1 MTSRITKLFGHHAA
15 GNTVQP
21 PTDAAMHGLLFGSK
35 KPSQLDVIAAHLPP
49 DLAVLA
55 WRDVPTPGERALV
68 CALNKRALREADLM
82 TGGLGADVGPVV
94 KTVLQRAVWLA
105 TPGRDG
111 GAEVSRRRRSSL
123 SSLMQEQDGRGRAE
137 SGDDPQGS
145 DQADPGVLLQL
156 LAASQAVDDAA
167 GGDTMGKRPLL
178 PKSPESL
185 PHQPES
191 AGVWPMAVA
200 EVRDRVLVTLCSEN
214 LVELT
219 PAIGMLAEADV
230 LQGCCN
236 RLSSVPRELGLLQN
250 LTVLSLARN
259 RLTEFPLPILQLH
272 RLAELDLSE
281 NQISGIPS
289 AIGTLSSLLSL
300 TLSQNNVS
308 YLPASLGKL
317 TQLVVLDVEFNPLR
331 ALPSSIVSLAHVK
344 HFRIDGCPFWWPMV
358 AGPELPPTRRHT
370 LLSEPRQ
377 DLHVDHDRIDHDDV
391 PGIADAAMEARALAA
406 DADALDLPKYVSD
419 EPKTWPHVL
428 PLRELAARALVKSGA
443 VVNVADVP
451 AWLLVSYRTCS
462 FCGGPYFDVCAR
474 RYRSVT
480 RPGPGGLK
488 VITVED
494 RLCVPHWNDEQERVA
509 AMFARKG
516 AGMQAS
522 EEPVDSAA
530 VVETA
535 TAIVNAR
542 NLDAAADC
550 AYQSR
555 RATCNVAC
563 PGLEHRA
570 SHLSSTSASSRR
582 SSIATTA
589 SSIARKS
596 VRSLAR
602 AVRRLS
608 SSSIIS
614 GSPTATHYDH
624 GSDEPKRTQASR
636 QQCST
641 APMDLESCFLG
652 SDQVFLPPEGVTIA
666 GTIPFLAAVQEA
678 VAIQLASPRD
688 PVTLGGADHQHHNG
702 VVDALTSHL
711 HHHGSISSRD
721 VQSLV
726 RAAAATRPEWVP
738 WLAEVAEMAAEG
750 SAAATA

>member
-1 MTSRITKLFGHHAA
+1 MTSRIIKLFGHHPA

-21 PTDAAMHGLLFGSK
+21 PTDATMDSRLVGSK
-35 KPSQLDVIAAHLPP
+35 QGLQLDVIAAHLPP

-55 WRDVPTPGERALV
+55 WRDVPTPSERALV
-68 CALNKRALREADLM
+68 CALNERALRETDLT

-111 GAEVSRRRRSSL
+111 DVESPRRRRSSL
-123 SSLMQEQDGRGRAE
+123 SSLTREQDGIVKSA
-137 SGDDPQGS
+137 DDQGLGP
-145 DQADPGVLLQL
+145 ADPSVLLQL
-156 LAASQAVDDAA
+156 LAMSQAMDEAA
-167 GGDTMGKRPLL
+167 GGEAMGKRPSLRKAIE
-178 PKSPESL
+178 PHVQSEST
-185 PHQPES
+185 
-191 AGVWPMAVA
+191 GVWPMAVA

-214 LVELT
+214 LVDLT
-219 PAIGMLAEADV
+219 PAIGLLVEADV

-236 RLSSVPRELGLLQN
+236 RLSSIPRELGFLQN

-259 RLTEFPLPILQLH
+259 SLTEFPLPILQLR
-272 RLAELDLSE
+272 RLAELDLSD

-289 AIGTLSSLLSL
+289 AIGTMSSLLSL
-300 TLSQNNVS
+300 ALAKNNIA
-308 YLPASLGKL
+308 YLPASLGEL

-331 ALPSSIVSLAHVK
+331 ALPSSIVSLAHIK

-406 DADALDLPKYVSD
+406 DVDALDLPKYVSED
-419 EPKTWPHVL
+419 TKTWPRVL

-451 AWLLVSYRTCS
+451 AWLLVSYRACT

-509 AMFARKG
+509 AMFTREE
-516 AGMQAS
+516 AGLHSS
-522 EEPVDSAA
+522 EEPVDSTA

-535 TAIVNAR
+535 AAIVDAR
-542 NLDAAADC
+542 NLDAAANC
-550 AYQSR
+550 AEQGRHS
-555 RATCNVAC
+555 TCNVVSRAV
-563 PGLEHRA
+563 EHRA
-570 SHLSSTSASSRR
+570 SHLSSASSSSRR
-582 SSIATTA
+582 SSIASTA

-608 SSSIIS
+608 SSSMS
-614 GSPTATHYDH
+614 SVSPTAAHHDP
-624 GSDEPKRTQASR
+624 GSDEPKHTQVSR
-636 QQCST
+636 QCST
-641 APMDLESCFLG
+641 ATIDLAGCSIG
-652 SDQVFLPPEGVTIA
+652 SDQLFLPPEGVRFV
-666 GTIPFLAAVQEA
+666 GTVPFLAAVQEA
-678 VAIQLASPRD
+678 VAIQLSAPRVSV
-688 PVTLGGADHQHHNG
+688 PLGGADHQHHNG
-702 VVDALTSHL
+702 VVNKLTSRL
-711 HHHGSISSRD
+711 HRHGPISGRD
-721 VQSLV
+721 VQDMV

-738 WLAEVAEMAAEG
+738 WLTEVAEMAAEG
-750 SAAATA
+750 STAATA

>member
-1 MTSRITKLFGHHAA
+1 MTSRIAKLFGHHAA

-21 PTDAAMHGLLFGSK
+21 PTDAAMYRQLVGSK
-35 KPSQLDVIAAHLPP
+35 ETSQLDVIATHLPP

-55 WRDVPTPGERALV
+55 WRDVPTPSERALV
-68 CALNKRALREADLM
+68 CALNKRALCEADLV

-105 TPGRDG
+105 TPGHDG
-111 GAEVSRRRRSSL
+111 GAGSLRRRRSSL
-123 SSLMQEQDGRGRAE
+123 SSLTQEQDGNAE

-145 DQADPGVLLQL
+145 ERADPGVLLQL
-156 LAASQAVDDAA
+156 LAASQAMEDAA
-167 GGDTMGKRPLL
+167 GGDLIAKRP
-178 PKSPESL
+178 SL
-185 PHQPES
+185 PQAPEPKLQYES

-200 EVRDRVLVTLCSEN
+200 EVRDRKLVTLCSEN

-219 PAIGMLAEADV
+219 PAIGMLVEADV

-259 RLTEFPLPILQLH
+259 RLTEFPLPILQLR

-300 TLSQNNVS
+300 TLSQNNLA

-317 TQLVVLDVEFNPLR
+317 TELVVLDVEFNPLR
-331 ALPSSIVSLAHVK
+331 ALPSSIVSLTNVK

-377 DLHVDHDRIDHDDV
+377 DLHVDHDRLDHDDV

-406 DADALDLPKYVSD
+406 DADALDLPKFVSD
-419 EPKTWPHVL
+419 EPKTWPRVL

-451 AWLLVSYRTCS
+451 AWLLVSYRTCT
-462 FCGGPYFDVCAR
+462 FCSGPYFDVCVR

-494 RLCVPHWNDEQERVA
+494 RLCMPHWNDEQERVA
-509 AMFARKG
+509 AMFARED
-516 AGMQAS
+516 AGIQAC

-530 VVETA
+530 VAETA
-535 TAIVNAR
+535 AAIVNAR
-542 NLDAAADC
+542 SLDAAADY
-550 AYQSR
+550 ADHSR
-555 RATCNVAC
+555 RAACNAAS
-563 PGLEHRA
+563 PALEHCV
-570 SHLSSTSASSRR
+570 SNTSTTSTSSRR
-582 SSIATTA
+582 SSIASTA
-589 SSIARKS
+589 SSIARRSMKS
-596 VRSLAR
+596 IAR
-602 AVRRLS
+602 VVRRLS
-608 SSSIIS
+608 SSSI
-614 GSPTATHYDH
+614 SPASPNASHHDH
-624 GSDEPKRTQASR
+624 KADEPDLVQVSR
-636 QQCST
+636 QCST
-641 APMDLESCFLG
+641 ATIDVENYSLG
-652 SDQVFLPPEGVTIA
+652 SNQLFLPPEGVRVV
-666 GTIPFLAAVQEA
+666 GTIPFLTAVQEA
-678 VAIQLASPRD
+678 VAIQIASPRV
-688 PVTLGGADHQHHNG
+688 PVPLREADHKSHNG
-702 VVDALTSHL
+702 VLGTLTSHL
-711 HHHGSISSRD
+711 RHHGSTAGRD
-721 VQSLV
+721 IQEIV

-738 WLAEVAEMAAEG
+738 WLTEVAEMAAEG
-750 SAAATA
+750 SVAAAV